1 MKDKLKQF
9 TNTKQFHMCVILV
22 IIVGILFT
30 TGMIV
35 LMYNVEGEINI
46 PFELSKVSVIS
57 YVEGTDIEDNEN
69 KWNLNV
75 SQNNDIY
82 LYISKNEN
90 YDKSEIIDNVKIDNF
105 IIKEKNKIGDL
116 KLFKPDSNTQNVIF
130 KNIAENEVNEIEF
143 VGSMNSS
150 IKDLKISNQ
159 GGLVIFRYSIE
170 NIGNYISNDDEE
182 INHSDLLKKLNIN
195 NQDLKFSISFD
206 VNINLHSKK
215 SYKTSINIELPI
227 NDVVNNGIQTKEITD
242 FEKIVFKRK

>member
-9 TNTKQFHMCVILV
+9 TNTKQFHICVLLI
-22 IIVGILFT
+22 IIVGILFS
-30 TGMIV
+30 TGVII
-35 LMYNVEGEINI
+35 LMYNVEGEMSI

-57 YVEGTDIEDNEN
+57 SVEGTDVEDNEN

-75 SQNNDIY
+75 SQNNDVY

-90 YDKSEIIDNVKIDNF
+90 YNTSEIIDNIKIDNF
-105 IIKEKNKIGDL
+105 IIREKSKIGEL
-116 KLFKPDSNTQNVIF
+116 KLFKPDSNSQNVIF
-130 KNIAENEVNEIEF
+130 KNISENEVEKIEF
-143 VGSMNSS
+143 VGAMNSS

-159 GGLVIFRYSIE
+159 GGLVIFRYAIN
-170 NIGNYISNDDEE
+170 NIGNYISNEDEE
-182 INHSDLLKKLNIN
+182 INHGDLLKKLNID

-215 SYKTSINIELPI
+215 SYKASINLELPI
-227 NDVVNNGIQTKEITD
+227 NDVVNGGIQTREITD